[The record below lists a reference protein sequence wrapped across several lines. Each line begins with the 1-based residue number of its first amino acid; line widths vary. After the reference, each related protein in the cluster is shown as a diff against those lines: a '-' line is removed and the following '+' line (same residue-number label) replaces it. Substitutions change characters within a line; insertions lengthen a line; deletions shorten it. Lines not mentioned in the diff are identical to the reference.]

1 MESGSWR
8 ISSSCELQDGDQAN
22 LLTVET
28 HTYNSSPFDS
38 QGRPPGVLAAGGVL
52 DRIVAAKSVRVASA
66 KQNGI
71 AASDI
76 VSTGKSRSGH
86 NSLAAALRK
95 SDRTNII
102 AEIKHRSPSKGII
115 REDFDPVRIAEG
127 YASAGAAALSVLTEE
142 DFFGGSLEHLRA
154 IRKSLPETP
163 LLRKDFLFDE
173 YQLHESLEAGADAV
187 LLITAILDDT
197 SLARLIRLA
206 TELGLDALVEVH
218 TKSELERAASAGA
231 RVIGINNRDLR
242 DFTVDLATSL
252 SLAPLAP
259 NGAILVSESGIS
271 TDHDIALLSSAGFNA
286 FLIGEHFMRAAE
298 PGEALKRLL
307 SDGLNGQGQLSVVS
321 RQL

>member
-1 MESGSWR
+1 
-8 ISSSCELQDGDQAN
+8 LQDGDQAN
-22 LLTVET
+22 LLIVET
-28 HTYNSSPFDS
+28 HTHNSSPFDS

-71 AASDI
+71 AASGF
-76 VSTGKSRSGH
+76 VGARGEGRAGR
-86 NSLAAALRK
+86 NSFAAALRK

-127 YASAGAAALSVLTEE
+127 YVSGGAAALSVLTEE

-154 IRKSLPETP
+154 IRKSLPEIP

-259 NGAILVSESGIS
+259 KGAILVSESGIS
-271 TDHDIALLSSAGFNA
+271 TDRDIALLSSAGFNG

-298 PGEALKRLL
+298 PGEALKELL
-307 SDGLNGQGQLSVVS
+307 AEGTELKIEN
-321 RQL
+321 